1 MLPVA
6 TAIQHGARFKVTA
19 SCCDLPQRQY
29 FEGLFN
35 ENGGVFYYDKNPH
48 LPWNYEKAMLSWKS
62 SEGARGK
69 REEGDRRS
77 GLSVSAMDHVFRFAF
92 VGVLIILE
100 RRNK

>member
-1 MLPVA
+1 MKM
-6 TAIQHGARFKVTA
+6 G
-19 SCCDLPQRQY
+19 
-29 FEGLFN
+29 E
-35 ENGGVFYYDKNPH
+35 
-48 LPWNYEKAMLSWKS
+48 S
-62 SEGARGK
+62 SIMTKTLICRGIMKKQCSLGKGTRGK